1 MKKMVLGTALAACI
15 SGSAF
20 AYDGGDF
27 IFRSG
32 AITVSPEV
40 SSSALSLGGATLEG
54 TAAGV
59 DDGTALSLI
68 GTYML
73 RDHWGVEVIA
83 ATPFS
88 HDLKVSG
95 LGETFDLGETRHLPP
110 TVVLQYYPLQ
120 ASSRVQPYVGL
131 GLNYTVFFEEKV
143 SREAND
149 IFASLGATGDASVT
163 LKNSSGIAAEA
174 GVDVAFGADQRW
186 LLNLSVWWMDIDTE
200 ATVDVPGVG
209 TISAAVE
216 LDPLVYSAGFGYRF

>member
-1 MKKMVLGTALAACI
+1 MKKMALGTLLAACI

-20 AYDGGDF
+20 AYDSGDF

-32 AITVSPEV
+32 AITVSPDV
-40 SSSALSLGGATLEG
+40 SSSALALGNVTLDG

-73 RDHWGVEVIA
+73 RDHWGLEVIA

-88 HDLKVSG
+88 HDLEVSG
-95 LGETFDLGETRHLPP
+95 LGETFALGETRHLPP
-110 TVVLQYYPLQ
+110 TVMLQYYPLEP
-120 ASSRVQPYVGL
+120 SSSVQPYIGL
-131 GLNYTVFFEEKV
+131 GVNYTAFFDEKV
-143 SREAND
+143 SGEANAV
-149 IFASLGATGDASVT
+149 FASLGATGDADLT
-163 LKNSSGIAAEA
+163 LKNSTGIAAEA

-186 LLNLSVWWMDIDTE
+186 LLNLAIWWMDIDTT
-200 ATVDVPGVG
+200 AKVAVPGVG
-209 TISAAVE
+209 TVTANVE